1 MEEVGV
7 VVDVLQGGAGDDQL
21 EDGPV
26 KVGLLGRKTGL
37 TLKLKKQF
45 TLFIS
50 LLTCQA
56 LSPP

>member
-26 KVGLLGRKTGL
+26 KVGLLGRTTGL
-37 TLKLKKQF
+37 TLKLNKVGKPLVANITVF
-45 TLFIS
+45 LIV
-50 LLTCQA
+50 
-56 LSPP
+56 